1 MIKRPKISKE
11 ELIADLIYILI
22 GAIVA
27 FIAIFIFDIH
37 WSFYPGE
44 TVLPPSRHVF
54 QTHDPYYF
62 GIPIGAIVGFFILK
76 LLSFAFMEDEIAHEK
91 MVKTKKSVKKKQ

>member
-11 ELIADLIYILI
+11 EIIADGIYLFV
-22 GAIVA
+22 GALAA

-44 TVLPPSRHVF
+44 TILPPSRHIF
-54 QTHDPYYF
+54 QTLDPYYF
-62 GIPIGAIVGFFILK
+62 GIPLGAIIGFFVLK
-76 LLSFAFMEDEIAHEK
+76 LVYFAFVEDEIAHHIFK
-91 MVKTKKSVKKKQ
+91 GKKK

>member
-11 ELIADLIYILI
+11 ELIADLVYILI
-22 GAIVA
+22 GAFVA
-27 FIAIFIFDIH
+27 LIAIYIFDIH

-44 TVLPPSRHVF
+44 TIFPPSKHIF
-54 QTHDPYYF
+54 QTQDPYYF

-76 LLSFAFMEDEIAHEK
+76 LLSFAFMEEEIAHEDIIK
-91 MVKTKKSVKKKQ
+91 PKKPVKKK